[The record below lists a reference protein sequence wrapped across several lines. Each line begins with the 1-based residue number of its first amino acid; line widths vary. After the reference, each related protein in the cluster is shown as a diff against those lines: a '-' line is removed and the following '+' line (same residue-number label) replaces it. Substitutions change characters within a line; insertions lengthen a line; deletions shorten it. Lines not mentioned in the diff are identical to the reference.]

1 MNQPFVPLL
10 EVWRGD
16 RCESV
21 HQGAFAVVDAE
32 GRTIAAAGD
41 VSFVTYLRSSA
52 KPFQALPFVEHGGVQ
67 TFGITEAELALICAS
82 HDGAAVHLE
91 TVGALQAKIGISEA
105 ELQCGAHWPSDAQSM
120 RTLILSGREPTPNY
134 NNCSGKHTGMLA
146 HTRLHGWSTHDY
158 LDVHHPLQQEILQT
172 LAEMC
177 DYPKER
183 IGVAIDGCSA
193 PTFALPLYHAALGV
207 ARLCDPRRLPAQWS
221 EAAQAIVRAMIGH
234 PEMVDGEGGFDTEL
248 MRIASG
254 HVLAKGG
261 AEGFQIVG
269 ILPGTLGP
277 DQPGLGLALKIADG
291 DLPIRLI
298 DGRTVS
304 RARTAVTLEILR
316 QLGVLTETQISKF
329 APFVHG
335 GKVLN
340 HRGLQVGEYRV
351 TVRL

>member
-16 RCESV
+16 RCEST

-32 GRTIAAAGD
+32 GRLIAAAGD
-41 VSFVTYLRSSA
+41 SSFVTYLRSSA

-67 TFGITEAELALICAS
+67 AFGITEAELALICAS
-82 HDGAAVHLE
+82 HDGAAIHVE
-91 TVGALQAKIGISEA
+91 TVRTLQEKIGISEA
-105 ELQCGAHWPSDAQSM
+105 DLQCGAHWPSDAQSM
-120 RTLILSGREPTPNY
+120 RTLILNGREPTPNY

-146 HTRLHGWSTHDY
+146 HARLHGWSTDDY
-158 LDVHHPLQQEILQT
+158 LDIHHLLQQEILQA

-207 ARLCDPRRLPAQWS
+207 ARLCDPRRLPAKRA
-221 EAAQAIVRAMIGH
+221 EAVQKIVQAMLAH
-234 PEMVDGEGGFDTEL
+234 PHMVDGEGGFDTEL
-248 MRIASG
+248 MRIGAG
-254 HVLAKGG
+254 HLLAKGG

-269 ILPGTLGP
+269 VLPGTLGP

-291 DLPIRLI
+291 DLPLRLSN
-298 DGRTVS
+298 GRTVS

-316 QLGVLTETQISKF
+316 QLGVLNEAQIAKF

-335 GKVLN
+335 GKLLN
-340 HRGLQVGEYRV
+340 HRGLEVGEYRV